1 MVNPVVGHE
10 KPIVLHV
17 RVVAGRGGGPE
28 KTILR
33 SPRGLA
39 QYGYRGICVYLYPPG
54 DPGFSELRQK
64 AAQLDA
70 PLVGIPDR
78 GPWDLRVLG
87 AAYRICRRL
96 RPTIWQGH
104 DYKTNLLGLVVSR
117 VWPVRLVS
125 MVHGWTVEGRRIRFY
140 YRLDRLWLRFY
151 ERVICVSEDL
161 RAECLRWGVRPERCI
176 VIENAIDLT
185 EYRRCLSTQEAKRRL
200 GLDPDGLVIG
210 NVGRL
215 SPEKGLAELIEAVAQ
230 LEGQPA
236 LVQREAGAAQPGFRS
251 VHLVLVG
258 DGPQRQ
264 ELESLAASRGI
275 ADRVHLVGYQA
286 DPRPWYEAMD
296 VFVSNSRREGLPNVL
311 LEAMALE
318 VPVVATRIAGVPRL
332 IQPEQNGL
340 LVEPGDQSGLTA
352 AIQRML
358 TDGDLRRRLAQA
370 GLETLQTRYS
380 FPARMAKVAA
390 VYDELLSRRR
400 GSSALQEASAGL
412 AGSETIG

>member
-1 MVNPVVGHE
+1 MVNPVGRYE
-10 KPIVLHV
+10 KPIVFHV

-39 QYGYRGICVYLYPPG
+39 PYGYRGICVYLYPPA

-70 PLVGIPDR
+70 PLLGIPDR
-78 GPWDLRVLG
+78 GPWDLRVLA
-87 AAYRICRRL
+87 AAYQICRRL
-96 RPTIWQGH
+96 RPAIWQGH
-104 DYKTNLLGLVVSR
+104 DYKTNLLGLLVSR

-125 MVHGWTVEGRRIRFY
+125 MVHGWTVEGRRIRLY

-161 RAECLRWGVRPERCI
+161 RAECLRWGVRPERCV
-176 VIENAIDLT
+176 VIENAIDLE
-185 EYRRCLSTQEAKRRL
+185 EYRRQVSPQEAKRRL
-200 GLDPDGLVIG
+200 GLDEEALVVG

-215 SPEKGLAELIEAVAQ
+215 SPEKGLVELIEAVAQ
-230 LEGQPA
+230 LQRPPALGQP
-236 LVQREAGAAQPGFRS
+236 EAPAARPEFRP

-264 ELESLAASRGI
+264 ELEHLARQYGL
-275 ADRVHLVGYQA
+275 ADRVHFAGYQA

-296 VFVSNSRREGLPNVL
+296 VFVSNSLREGLPNVL
-311 LEAMALE
+311 LEAMALG
-318 VPVVATRIAGVPRL
+318 VPVLATRIAGVSRL
-332 IQPEQNGL
+332 VEPGVNGL
-340 LVEPGDQSGLTA
+340 LVEPGDQARLTA
-352 AIQRML
+352 ALTRML
-358 TDGDLRRRLAQA
+358 ADAELRRQLAEA
-370 GLETLQTRYS
+370 GRKTVESRYS

-390 VYDELLSRRR
+390 VYEELLGRGR
-400 GSSALQEASAGL
+400 GSWAIQEPPSHL
-412 AGSETIG
+412 ARSERI